1 MEATDLLQEELAFSR
16 QLLLFYLRIEKERGN
31 FQSILN
37 RTKRESYVYDK
48 KSLSRRCSVVV
59 MWHRCMIVIIIG

>member
-1 MEATDLLQEELAFSR
+1 MEATDPLLEKLSR
-16 QLLLFYLRIEKERGN
+16 QLVLFYLGIEKERGN

-37 RTKRESYVYDK
+37 RTERGSYVYDK

-59 MWHRCMIVIIIG
+59 MWHRCIIVIIIG